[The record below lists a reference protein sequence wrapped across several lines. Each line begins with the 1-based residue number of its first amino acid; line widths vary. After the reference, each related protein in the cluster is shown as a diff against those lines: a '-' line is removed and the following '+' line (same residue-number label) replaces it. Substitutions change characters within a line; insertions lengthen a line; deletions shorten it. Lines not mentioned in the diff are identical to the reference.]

1 METTGKARRSLAEA
15 LRMGFFLLI
24 FLLFPYP
31 LALLLVLGV
40 PLGWTY
46 LLVYAA
52 WAAFGVSLVY
62 LYYHREPK
70 EASRW
75 SHRRGAYLFFA
86 GLFVWYALTNTV
98 LHVSVALN
106 WFVFIALVVASYL
119 EAMLDWPRRS
129 RPVDVAP
136 GTRGR

>member
-1 METTGKARRSLAEA
+1 MKNGGRNHHTLGEA
-15 LRMGFFLLI
+15 LRMGVFLLI

-52 WAAFGVSLVY
+52 WVAFGVSLVY

-70 EASRW
+70 RASRW
-75 SHRRGAYLFFA
+75 SHRRGAYLLMA
-86 GLFVWYALTNTV
+86 GLFLWYALTNTV
-98 LHVSVALN
+98 LRVSVALN
-106 WFVFIALVVASYL
+106 WFVFIALVVACYL
-119 EAMLDWPRRS
+119 EAMLGWPRRS
-129 RPVDVAP
+129 RPVNVAP
-136 GTRGR
+136 NTRGR